1 MKFTGERFV
10 PGIDNEELTIE
21 HMQRYRSVLSAVA
34 GKTVVD
40 IASGEGYG
48 SDMLASVA
56 LHVTGIDISSEAVK
70 NASEK
75 YRREN
80 LDYMVGDVAQIPL
93 ETGSVDVVVSFETI
107 EHVSEEKQKQF
118 LAEAKRILKADG
130 VLIISTPNK
139 KIYSDKYNY
148 HNEFHIKE
156 FYREEFEKFVG
167 DRFANIAFYN
177 QYDEVT
183 NVIESD
189 ATGESG
195 KIFKAQSRDGKYYIV
210 VASDGKL
217 PELDRVAAIRE
228 EEEYSRCKDYILR
241 LQNEEEERNLHIKKL
256 DTEISEKNLYI
267 DHLQETEIRNN
278 EQLQKLDREKLN
290 LEDKVSGLEQKI
302 NEQKQEINEQ
312 KQELSEREQEI
323 NRLEQELRNK
333 QGHIELLLE
342 SERELERLKE
352 QMNRRLIMR
361 MFPVGS
367 KRRLLAKLS
376 VRAVRHPLK
385 SLKYV
390 FTKGKVKSLFS
401 FLSKGEILV
410 ISRWLDDN
418 YRGDEVE
425 KQELVVREVVDKG
438 NILDYEPLDF
448 VKQDQPKVSIVIP
461 VYNQFEYTYNCLRSI
476 LENSGEVSYE
486 IILANDCSTDFT
498 TEIEKIVNHITVI
511 TNQENLRFLK
521 NCNYAASYAK
531 GQYILFLNN
540 DTQVQPNWLQP
551 LVELIERDEKIG
563 MVGSKLV
570 YADGRLQ
577 EAGGILWRDGSAWN
591 YGNGRNPEDPEFNYV
606 KEVDY
611 ISGAA
616 IMIKADLWREIG
628 GFDERFVP
636 AYCEDS
642 DLAFEVR
649 RHGYKVMFQPLSVV
663 VHFEGISNGTDTNSG
678 QKSYQVVN
686 QKKFYEKWKNVL
698 ETEHFNNAEHV
709 FRARDRQKD
718 KPVLVMV
725 DHYVPQFDKDAGSRT
740 VFQYL
745 KLFVEKGFDVKFIGD
760 NFYKHEPYTTI
771 LQQMGIEVLYGP
783 FYANNWQEW
792 VLENV
797 EDIDY
802 VFLNRPHISV
812 KYIGFFREKTHAKII
827 YYGHDLH
834 FLREQRRYEL
844 EKDETILEEAAK
856 CKENEFSIMRQ
867 SDAVYY
873 PSSIEVEEIAKID
886 QNIYAK
892 AIIAYI
898 FDNVQAGLYDMNDR
912 RNIMFVGGFIHKPNV
927 DAVVWFVKEVFP
939 KVVAVLPDIK
949 LYIIGSNPSEVVL
962 RLADEH
968 VIVKGFVSDQELES
982 FYKSCRIA
990 VVPLRYGAGI
1000 KGKVV
1005 EAMRFGMPV
1014 VTTSVGTEGIKGA
1027 EDILCVADDAEQM
1040 GEKLIAL
1047 YSDTKKLQ
1055 EMSAR
1060 SCEYIQNHF
1069 SAENAWNVI
1078 EEDFS

>member
-21 HMQRYRSVLSAVA
+21 HMQRYRSVLSIVA

-48 SDMLASVA
+48 SNMLASVA

-75 YRREN
+75 YKREN
-80 LDYMVGDVAQIPL
+80 LDYMVGDVAEIPL

-118 LAEAKRILKADG
+118 LAEAKRVLKADG

-156 FYREEFEKFVG
+156 FYREEFEKFIG
-167 DRFANIAFYN
+167 DKFTNTVFYN
-177 QYDEVT
+177 QYDEVA

-189 ATGESG
+189 VAGESG
-195 KIFKAQSRDGKYYIV
+195 KIFKANGRDGKYYIV

-217 PELDRVAAIRE
+217 PILDRVAAIRE

-241 LQNEEEERNLHIKKL
+241 LQKEEEDRNLHIKKL
-256 DTEISEKNLYI
+256 DAEISEKNLYI
-267 DHLQETEIRNN
+267 EQLRQTEIRNK
-278 EQLQKLDREKLN
+278 EQLKKLDSEKQD
-290 LEDKVSGLEQKI
+290 LEDKVSGLEQEI
-302 NEQKQEINEQ
+302 SGQKQEV
-312 KQELSEREQEI
+312 S
-323 NRLEQELRNK
+323 RLEQELRNK

-342 SERELERLKE
+342 SERELERLKA
-352 QMNRRLIMR
+352 QMNRRLSVR

-367 KRRLLAKLS
+367 KRRLLVKFAI
-376 VRAVRHPLK
+376 RGMTHPVK
-385 SLKYV
+385 SLKFV
-390 FTKGKVKSLFS
+390 FMKGKIKNLIE
-401 FLSKGEILV
+401 FLKKDEILV
-410 ISRWLDDN
+410 MSRWLDMA
-418 YRGDEVE
+418 YRENVVE
-425 KQELVVREVVDKG
+425 KPELVVREIVDNKG
-438 NILDYEPLDF
+438 SILDYNPLDF
-448 VKQDQPKVSIVIP
+448 VKQDSPKVSIIIP

-476 LENSGEVSYE
+476 RENSGDVSYE
-486 IILANDCSTDFT
+486 IILANDCSTDLT
-498 TEIEKIVNHITVI
+498 TEIEKIVTNITVI
-511 TNQENLRFLK
+511 TNETNLRFLK
-521 NCNYAASYAK
+521 NCNNAAKYAK
-531 GQYILFLNN
+531 GEYILFLNN
-540 DTQVQPNWLQP
+540 DTQVQPDWLKP
-551 LVELIERDEKIG
+551 LVDLIERDEKIG

-577 EAGGILWRDGSAWN
+577 EAGGILWKDGSAWN
-591 YGNGRNPEDPEFNYV
+591 YGNGRKPEDPEFNYV
-606 KEVDY
+606 KEADY

-616 IMIKADLWREIG
+616 IMIKADLWKEIG

-649 RHGYKVMFQPLSVV
+649 RHGYKVMYQPLSVV
-663 VHFEGISNGTDTNSG
+663 VHFEGISNGTDVNSG

-686 QKKFYEKWKNVL
+686 QQKFYEKWKIVL
-698 ETEHFNNAEHV
+698 EAEHYNNAEHV

-718 KPVLVMV
+718 KPVLLMV

-740 VFQYL
+740 VYQYL
-745 KLFVEKGFDVKFIGD
+745 KLFVDKGFDVKFIGD
-760 NFYKHEPYTTI
+760 NFYQHEPYTTV

-783 FYANNWQEW
+783 YYAKNWKEW
-792 VLENV
+792 ILENV
-797 EDIDY
+797 AEFDY

-812 KYIGFFREKTHAKII
+812 KYIDFFCKNTEAKII

-844 EKDETILEEAAK
+844 EKDVAILEEAAK
-856 CKENEFSIMRQ
+856 CKENEFAIMRQ
-867 SDAVYY
+867 ADIVYY
-873 PSSIEVEEIAKID
+873 PSSIEIEEIAKNDASIH
-886 QNIYAK
+886 AK

-898 FDNVQAGLYDMNDR
+898 FDDVRTGLYDMNDR
-912 RNIMFVGGFIHKPNV
+912 RNIMFVGGFVHKPNV
-927 DAVVWFVKEVFP
+927 DAVVWFAKEVFP
-939 KVVAVLPDIK
+939 KVVSELPDIK
-949 LYIIGSNPSEVVL
+949 LYIIGSNPSEDVL
-962 RLADEH
+962 RLADDH
-968 VIVKGFVSDQELES
+968 VIVKGFVSDGELEN
-982 FYKSCRIA
+982 FYRSCRIA

-1005 EAMRFGMPV
+1005 EAMRFGIPV
-1014 VTTSVGTEGIKGA
+1014 VTTSVGTEGIMGA
-1027 EDILCVADDAEQM
+1027 EDILCVADDAKKM
-1040 GEKLIAL
+1040 GEEIVSL
-1047 YSDTKKLQ
+1047 YSNAEKLK

-1060 SCEYIQNHF
+1060 SCEYIQKHF
-1069 SAENAWNVI
+1069 SAENAWNII